1 MTPERFQQIEEIY
14 HAAREADAA
23 ERDALLARIEPD
35 LRHEVELLLSQ
46 PREGAFL
53 DRPAI
58 QNVPGSFED
67 ITRTELASG
76 ECLGPYRIETK
87 LGEGGMGEV
96 FRAIDT
102 RLGRAVAI
110 KTTREQFSARFER
123 EARSISSL
131 NHPNICTLYDVGPNY
146 LVMELIEGETIAA
159 LLKSGPLP
167 IDKALL
173 YASQIAAA
181 LAEAHSKGVVHRD
194 LKPGNI
200 MIAKSG
206 VKVLDFGL
214 AKSDYDETL
223 TATRAVMGTPAYMS
237 PEQRAG
243 KTAGARSDIY
253 SFGCVLYEMLTG
265 ARAGAARKRL
275 PSGHLERIVNRCL
288 EDAAERRF
296 PSGVELE
303 QELAGVTAYGSRWKW
318 GLAAAVVVLGLS
330 AAAAYFYFHRAPK
343 LTDKDMIVLADF
355 ANETGD
361 PVFDQTLRQG
371 LMVQLQQSPFLSL
384 VSDDRIQQVLRLMS
398 RPAETRL
405 TPGVSL
411 EICVR
416 SSGSAVLEGSIASLG
431 SEYVLGL
438 RARNCQTGEVL
449 AQEQAQAQ
457 RKEDVL
463 SALSQVAIQLRTRL
477 GESRATIQQHST
489 PLEQATTSSLEALK
503 AYSAAK
509 LASYAY
515 SAQGSAA
522 RFREAIAIDPD
533 FAMAHAD
540 LGFQAWNMGQTDLG
554 AEEIRIAYRL
564 RDRVSDREKRYILML
579 YDREV
584 TGNLQK
590 ELQTLESWAEAY
602 PRDAYAPGIIAGW
615 VAYGTGNYERA
626 IRASETAISL
636 DPDLPFPYGGIALH
650 SILLDRYPQAE
661 EALQRGAERKLEIPE
676 YLMARYYLAFLKGDQ
691 AGMDR
696 EIARAPGEHAEDWMF
711 HNRALVFARAGRM
724 REARAMWQRA
734 VALARQAGTRETAA
748 IYTAAEAVCEAQF
761 GNKAAA
767 RERAHAALDLAKGR
781 DVEYAAAY
789 ALARSGDL
797 AESQK
802 LTADLEKRFPE
813 DTPVQFEYLPTLHA
827 LYALA
832 NHAPLDAVERL
843 QQAVPYDFAL
853 PGTAFYAKF
862 GGLYPAYTRG
872 EAYLAAGRGQEA
884 AVEFQKVLNHRGIVL
899 ADPIGALAR
908 LQLARAYILSGAI
921 TAARSAYQDLIKL
934 WKDADPE
941 LPVLKQGR
949 AEYAKL

>member
-303 QELAGVTAYGSRWKW
+303 QELGGVTAYGSRWKW

-330 AAAAYFYFHRAPK
+330 AAGAYFYFHRAPK

>member
-303 QELAGVTAYGSRWKW
+303 QELAGVTAYGRRWKW